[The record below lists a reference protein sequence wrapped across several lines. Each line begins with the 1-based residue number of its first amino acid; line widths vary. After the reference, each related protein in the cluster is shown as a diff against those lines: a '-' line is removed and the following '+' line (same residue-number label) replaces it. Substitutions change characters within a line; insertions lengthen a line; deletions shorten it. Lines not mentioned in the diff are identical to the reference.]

1 MRYRVKKIRAV
12 SRILAMLFCIAL
24 LSAELNM
31 SDNDRNPG
39 QSYFSSAGTISE
51 GYHHHR
57 EAGSIAAVPGVLE
70 DEVVGEILS
79 GAGNR
84 FSFRVLP
91 LKYILVR
98 TFFLFIPLVL
108 WSIRT
113 VLLQSGYIS
122 RMFLIR
128 YIHDSD
134 GEKGEAAGI

>member
-12 SRILAMLFCIAL
+12 SRILVMLFCIAL
-24 LSAELNM
+24 LSAELNTF
-31 SDNDRNPG
+31 DNDSNSG
-39 QSYFSSAGTISE
+39 QSYLSSAGTISE
-51 GYHHHR
+51 GYHHHKNP
-57 EAGSIAAVPGVLE
+57 GSISEVPGIFE

-91 LKYILVR
+91 LKYTLVR

-108 WSIRT
+108 WSMRT

-128 YIHDSD
+128 YIHNSD